1 MRVLR
6 KFEPWE
12 EMFIRLT
19 HPVETTTT
27 IAKYLGRKNGSI
39 REFVCRKLQTKKID
53 KIQIKIGDKFG
64 ILEVKSFVGLN
75 KKRSKIWNCLC
86 ECGKS
91 MTAVTNTLTSGH
103 SKSCGCQRLKT
114 VSKNYGGL
122 VLGKLFNQI
131 KRNAK
136 TRGLEFN
143 VSIEYLEKLFIE
155 QNYKCKLSG
164 LPIYIDTRRINYE
177 HQKTTASLDRI
188 DSLLGYIQGN
198 LQWVHVDVNYMKLDH
213 NQEYFIFICKAIAC
227 QNA

>member
-114 VSKNYGGL
+114 VSKNIFL
-122 VLGKLFNQI
+122 KLKIFPLSFSDLIDQI
-131 KRNAK
+131 C
-136 TRGLEFN
+136 F
-143 VSIEYLEKLFIE
+143 
-155 QNYKCKLSG
+155 
-164 LPIYIDTRRINYE
+164 
-177 HQKTTASLDRI
+177 
-188 DSLLGYIQGN
+188 
-198 LQWVHVDVNYMKLDH
+198 
-213 NQEYFIFICKAIAC
+213 AIHSNTSAPTKEIK
-227 QNA
+227 